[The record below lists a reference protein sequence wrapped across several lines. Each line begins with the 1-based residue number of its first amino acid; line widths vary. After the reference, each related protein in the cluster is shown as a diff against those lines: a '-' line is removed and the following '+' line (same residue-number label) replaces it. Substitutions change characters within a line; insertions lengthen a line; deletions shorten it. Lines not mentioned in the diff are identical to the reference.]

1 MEVAALALEKAIE
14 QAALEANWSAVCAVH
29 RSCMLGPLCR
39 SLPPERLWI
48 KRLCRDSKL
57 LRKQQQP
64 KQANQ
69 PSRPGAL
76 LSGLKRRHPPVSFGI
91 SSHQM
96 QAAEQSAQ
104 EGALQEALVT
114 WLSRG
119 SRTSNGPPQAMLRS
133 RDPGESQRDI
143 VETQAKV
150 KLKSTTLGC

>member
-29 RSCMLGPLCR
+29 SSCMPCPLCR

-64 KQANQ
+64 KQANL

-76 LSGLKRRHPPVSFGI
+76 LSGLKRRHPPVSFGLC
-91 SSHQM
+91 QPLD
-96 QAAEQSAQ
+96 AGCRAKC
-104 EGALQEALVT
+104 
-114 WLSRG
+114 SRG
-119 SRTSNGPPQAMLRS
+119 RVARSACHLAESRIKDYSNGPPQAMLRS

-143 VETQAKV
+143 VDTQAKV
-150 KLKSTTLGC
+150 KLKSTT